1 MKPKE
6 NKISTRIH
14 EIQGLFYNCDEDDI
28 QYVGKLTILY
38 LPDL

>member
-6 NKISTRIH
+6 KKISARIH

-28 QYVGKLTILY
+28 QY
-38 LPDL
+38 